1 MLIDTP
7 LNLRTFTVHDRL
19 VLPPMATEKS
29 QGEGLVSQELC
40 DYYND
45 KTKSGAFGL
54 VITEHSYVSKWGK
67 RACIRY
73 HAQAISPFRAYRV

>member
-54 VITEHSYVSKWGK
+54 VSIRMFLKWGK